1 MFNSGV
7 WVDKMMMG
15 STISRYM
22 LIIWDEH
29 LSSSIIGVEVNTT
42 LTLYCKGILEDDGNI
57 LKRFWDLGM
66 VWEADIYSALRS
78 SMGAQPWKNS

>member
-29 LSSSIIGVEVNTT
+29 LSSSICGVEVNTT

-57 LKRFWDLGM
+57 LKRFPDH
-66 VWEADIYSALRS
+66 A
-78 SMGAQPWKNS
+78 